1 MGNNDNIKIKNLMAL
16 FKELKNTFDLV
27 ASKFFS
33 FYNSLSQEEKK
44 KWFHFFILFYRKYVL
59 FTYIYNRIKNSQTET
74 IEIRYLP
81 DNFIEK
87 AKEQLYEGET
97 LLVFFLL
104 PLKSEVEYYLR
115 GRDKKFLSIKKFDDL
130 LKCEIFVDRTYFLKF
145 WEDFIKIENDNL
157 RKMKIFNTSFIYPLI
172 CKLKQKYENDFPILV
187 LDTLTLTLQAIIE
200 YLPLKKELKKIRY
213 KEENGYGFLIIN
225 DKKIK
230 IGKDNT
236 KKCRFLKLVIND
248 FKGNLISLEA
258 LYTFLYQKDEE
269 VDEVSPSIM
278 KKKIINNIVKKIHN
292 ILKKAGI
299 NGFIKALKVKD
310 RKCKFEEK
318 FLIIPPK

>member
-1 MGNNDNIKIKNLMAL
+1 
-16 FKELKNTFDLV
+16 
-27 ASKFFS
+27 
-33 FYNSLSQEEKK
+33 
-44 KWFHFFILFYRKYVL
+44 
-59 FTYIYNRIKNSQTET
+59 
-74 IEIRYLP
+74 
-81 DNFIEK
+81 
-87 AKEQLYEGET
+87 
-97 LLVFFLL
+97 
-104 PLKSEVEYYLR
+104 
-115 GRDKKFLSIKKFDDL
+115 
-130 LKCEIFVDRTYFLKF
+130 
-145 WEDFIKIENDNL
+145 
-157 RKMKIFNTSFIYPLI
+157 MKIFNTSFIYPLI